1 MVSGEGMSMSEATKA
16 RRDGRTVPKLSPPK
30 GRCGRTVS
38 SHLNADDYRRFYE
51 LCMERNV
58 SGNELI
64 RLLVRETQR

>member
-1 MVSGEGMSMSEATKA
+1 MSAAPIA

-30 GRCGRTVS
+30 GRVGRTVS
-38 SHLNADDYRRFYE
+38 SHLTADDYRRFYE

-64 RLLVRETQR
+64 RQLDREAQR